1 MEPITDHPA
10 FLRLAIVSWR
20 RILANTGNRVKDN
33 SLNLNNFPLLMGSD
47 CVLIIPAP
55 TKWHSPM
62 LTVTVFAESGS
73 QRFWF
78 KSVTSLRL
86 NFRGILRLWAL
97 TAGLIADALCLSST
111 WHVGSFWNTFC
122 EKHSLAWFSIKPLAQ
137 TDFNLRCQK
146 EELLLEAMMPSK

>member
-47 CVLIIPAP
+47 CVLIIPAA
-55 TKWHSPM
+55 TKWHSLM

-78 KSVTSLRL
+78 KSVTSLKL

-97 TAGLIADALCLSST
+97 TTRHCRCTLSELHLTRRFILKRFLWETLTGLIQHQASGADR
-111 WHVGSFWNTFC
+111 F
-122 EKHSLAWFSIKPLAQ
+122 
-137 TDFNLRCQK
+137 
-146 EELLLEAMMPSK
+146 